1 MNTDQITIS
10 YHFLS
15 VLLKA
20 ATSLSQWTRASAQ
33 KNYHPAVRSLLD
45 GTPWQA
51 APCCSSFHLWM
62 CAVPDRS
69 HETLA
74 ICGAS
79 TCSPPQNSF
88 PALGPTPPIFCSASG
103 WCACCDWKQR
113 LCAIKS
119 HCSGNN
125 RRTKSVKQVGN
136 LPDGC
141 QQGRFGG
148 AFRCVEDPVR
158 RGQTHWAV
166 TEKYQWLQQGL
177 QNADFTWCGYR
188 HKKWELG
195 FLCRGRNMRWLY
207 LNYVL
212 VAQRRPCSW
221 TSEICC
227 HKSLPSY
234 GKDQNI
240 HRQKVKLTGQKSELT
255 SRKPIPEISDVLVFC
270 HKEVLFVYRVD
281 VNATQ
286 NLSIEWVERLVRVP
300 VVKNITHEVTREQES
315 YCCLINPQKEL
326 K

>member
-1 MNTDQITIS
+1 MERRDRQHRAAVLFICECVLFPTVLMKHLQSAGPRHAPRHKT
-10 YHFLS
+10 
-15 VLLKA
+15 VLL
-20 ATSLSQWTRASAQ
+20 LWVPHRRYSAQ
-33 KNYHPAVRSLLD
+33 PAAGVHVVSENKDCAQSSL
-45 GTPWQA
+45 T
-51 APCCSSFHLWM
+51 
-62 CAVPDRS
+62 AV
-69 HETLA
+69 ET
-74 ICGAS
+74 
-79 TCSPPQNSF
+79 TEEQ
-88 PALGPTPPIFCSASG
+88 
-103 WCACCDWKQR
+103 
-113 LCAIKS
+113 
-119 HCSGNN
+119 
-125 RRTKSVKQVGN
+125 SVKQVGN